1 MISVGM
7 LKICGKCICRP
18 LKQILTEFVSN
29 GVFPAEWKKGNVVP
43 IHKKSR
49 RQCLE
54 NFRAV

>member
-1 MISVGM
+1 M

-43 IHKKSR
+43 IHKKSC